1 MSRQPSLRVA
11 LIFAASLLGIS
22 FAAIFVRLALPA
34 PPVVTGFYRMLFA
47 TLLVG
52 AWLAVRRQPVSFRGR
67 AALAAI
73 AAGVCLGLD
82 LAMWHTS
89 IVLTSVA
96 MATLLVNTTPLYVGL
111 WAALVER
118 VRFETRFVLG
128 RAARARGHAA
138 AARPPARRARATCA
152 ARRSPSPPRSVTR
165 ATCC

>member
-1 MSRQPSLRVA
+1 M
-11 LIFAASLLGIS
+11 LIFLASLFGIS

-52 AWLAVRRQPVSFRGR
+52 AWLVVRRQRVFLRGR
-67 AALAAI
+67 AALGSI

-111 WAALVER
+111 WAALVE
-118 VRFETRFVLG
+118 VRKSSGSVSVPR
-128 RAARARGHAA
+128 RAARISSR
-138 AARPPARRARATCA
+138 
-152 ARRSPSPPRSVTR
+152 
-165 ATCC
+165 